1 MKSARILAFLLA
13 CQPFASIAFGQSS
26 ATATAGAG
34 AQVMERYVYPRG
46 LPRPVPKGMHTA
58 SLGFTVTLLDTNWMD
73 VSDFPQNPTHTFF
86 TLVRNA
92 TTSPLPILVTRTQQL
107 PAGWSTSICDPRT
120 CHAAPD
126 SSVPWTIGLD
136 SSASFS
142 LNLTPAIDD
151 LPDSCTV
158 WLRVIGAS
166 DTVLLPFYGT
176 YQPANP
182 PIVFEWGG
190 NFTLDQTYQGSGPDT
205 VTMTN
210 YLENH
215 AGRGIDYSLSMQD
228 SLPSGWS
235 LTFCDER
242 NPNSTTGNMD
252 STCTSTSGST
262 LTSNFSALYDTSYQ
276 QPITFT
282 LDVPPIT
289 SEGSAVIFLSVHP
302 HTSNPLDS
310 ANYRFVM
317 HVQPQS
323 SVTGAPEDRAGL
335 AVTNAWPNPLVGSGA
350 LHLEILTDAAG
361 PATALIYDVTGAQK
375 GRLELGTLHSGS
387 NELQVNAPN
396 LPSGEY
402 IIRVDQGAS
411 ASEAVRI
418 NYVK

>member
-1 MKSARILAFLLA
+1 A
-13 CQPFASIAFGQSS
+13 
-26 ATATAGAG
+26 
-34 AQVMERYVYPRG
+34 
-46 LPRPVPKGMHTA
+46 
-58 SLGFTVTLLDTNWMD
+58 DT
-73 VSDFPQNPTHTFF
+73 
-86 TLVRNA
+86 
-92 TTSPLPILVTRTQQL
+92 
-107 PAGWSTSICDPRT
+107 
-120 CHAAPD
+120 
-126 SSVPWTIGLD
+126 
-136 SSASFS
+136 
-142 LNLTPAIDD
+142 
-151 LPDSCTV
+151 
-158 WLRVIGAS
+158 
-166 DTVLLPFYGT
+166 
-176 YQPANP
+176 

-215 AGRGIDYSLSMQD
+215 AGRGIDYSLSIQD

-235 LTFCDER
+235 LTFCDEQ
-242 NPNSTTGNMD
+242 NPNSSFNTEDTCMMLGAPFGLTNLTT
-252 STCTSTSGST
+252 
-262 LTSNFSALYDTSYQ
+262 NFSAFGDTTYQ

-323 SVTGAPEDRAGL
+323 SVTGTPEDRAGL